1 MSFIGAAIGAVA
13 GGLGAEALGIGL
25 GTGILGGAFLG
36 GSLGGQMTQA
46 NAARDAANAQVGAAN
61 NATAL
66 QGQIFDTIN
75 KQQAAGRSAQYTSLN
90 TLQSMLPG
98 QYQQY
103 DTTGAP
109 TTMATGSGD
118 LTRMFTNKDLNAQL
132 APNYEFMKNQ
142 GLGDRKSTRL
152 NSSHIPLSRMP
163 SSA

>member
-1 MSFIGAAIGAVA
+1 MLFRS
-13 GGLGAEALGIGL
+13 
-25 GTGILGGAFLG
+25 
-36 GSLGGQMTQA
+36 
-46 NAARDAANAQVGAAN
+46 RDAANAQVGAAN

-109 TTMATGSGD
+109 TTMATGTGQ
-118 LTRMFTNKDLNAQL
+118 LTRMFTNADLNSQL

-142 GLGDRKSTRL
+142 GLGAIRQNVNVGGGGSNANLSAIKFAEDYAKGGYQDAL
-152 NSSHIPLSRMP
+152 NNWLL
-163 SSA
+163 